1 MMSMDVLAGT
11 LWLMAACPLTWILV
25 ALAFAIGIVEF
36 AGKSHKARPARRM
49 SKDL

>member
-25 ALAFAIGIVEF
+25 ALAFAIGIVEL
-36 AGKSHKARPARRM
+36 AGPEPKARAARRI
-49 SKDL
+49 KDL